1 MSDAMHA
8 VCTSEIDSL
17 VEKGAAIP
25 IPFYSDGF
33 VSSVFAIPKSSGGY
47 RPIINLKRLNTHKE
61 YERFKMEALRNLV
74 GPRDWLVK
82 LDLKDAYLS
91 VPVNAQCQKFLRF
104 LWETKL
110 YQCVALP
117 FGLS

>member
-1 MSDAMHA
+1 M
-8 VCTSEIDSL
+8 
-17 VEKGAAIP
+17 
-25 IPFYSDGF
+25 
-33 VSSVFAIPKSSGGY
+33 SSVFAIPKSSGGY

-117 FGLS
+117 FGLSLAPRTFTKLMKPVIASLRSEGIRLVIHLDGI